1 MSEYAD
7 KLTISML
14 TGSGLTFSILM
25 VKTAFTIKKRRSEG
39 KDFDLFA
46 ILLLAFFGGFVSVIA
61 NWYYFPIF
69 QFNSFN

>member
-14 TGSGLTFSILM
+14 TGSGLTFSILL

-39 KDFDLFA
+39 KKFELFA
-46 ILLLAFFGGFVSVIA
+46 ILLLAFFGGFVCVIA
-61 NWYYFPIF
+61 NW
-69 QFNSFN
+69 